1 MDHCTLPLGQ
11 GSEAHGGGSLKST
24 FGSRLFIGIAI
35 IWVVDG
41 FYTFYAHIFSAIGG
55 ALVGVAQHLAGR

>member
-1 MDHCTLPLGQ
+1 M
-11 GSEAHGGGSLKST
+11 KST

-41 FYTFYAHIFSAIGG
+41 FYTFYAHIFSSIGG